1 MILFYRTVRFEMSI
15 LNVAIAKK
23 QAGKTD
29 D

>member
-1 MILFYRTVRFEMSI
+1 MILFYRTVIFEMDI
-15 LNVAIAKK
+15 LNFAIDKG

>member
-1 MILFYRTVRFEMSI
+1 MILFYRTVRFEMDI
-15 LNVAIAKK
+15 LNFAIDKG